1 MARTDPLGL
10 VVRRAPD
17 IDVRPAAAGIKQS
30 AGVGRTGTA
39 ENLYG
44 MRPTAKSE
52 FTRYD
57 RQTMA
62 APDRAR
68 GRGTPA
74 HLTGKLSISPG
85 VSS

>member
-1 MARTDPLGL
+1 
-10 VVRRAPD
+10 
-17 IDVRPAAAGIKQS
+17 
-30 AGVGRTGTA
+30 
-39 ENLYG
+39 LYG